1 LHWHVVVVGNPVA
14 YFPGRELSER
24 VVVTRFASPVD
35 WNPESNDPRDKM
47 LHGVQVAF
55 GRIYAGGAFGE
66 FPNEALEVARQAAFA
81 LIDYGNKIEN
91 K

>member
-1 LHWHVVVVGNPVA
+1 MH
-14 YFPGRELSER
+14 Y
-24 VVVTRFASPVD
+24 ASPD
-35 WNPESNDPRDKM
+35 NWDFESNAPRDKM

-81 LIDYGNKIEN
+81 LIDHAHREEID
-91 K
+91 